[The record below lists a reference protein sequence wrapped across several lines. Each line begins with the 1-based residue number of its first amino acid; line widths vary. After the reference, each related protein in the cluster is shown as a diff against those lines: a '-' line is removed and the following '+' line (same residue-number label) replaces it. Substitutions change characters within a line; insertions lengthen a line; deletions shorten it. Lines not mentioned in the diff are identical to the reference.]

1 MHLFRFEEA
10 WVKDDRCEDLIKEAW
25 RRTPN
30 QCTEKLQAV
39 QTIDETFKEY
49 RTGAVSKE
57 IKRIE
62 ELLKD
67 TNLWSSEPTSVQAY
81 KTLEKQR
88 DNLLRTDEVL
98 WRQRSMAVWL
108 KDGDRN
114 TKIFHSKAD
123 QRRKANAIKKLKDV
137 DGVWWKGDDHLER
150 LLTSYFSDIFTTS
163 SPSNIEEECETVKGK
178 LTPKHADR
186 CGAAFTDKEIE
197 DAIFH
202 MHPLKG
208 PGPDGLPALFFQKFC
223 HIVGRDVK
231 AHVKEILNHSRDP
244 EDINKTFIALIPKGK
259 NPASSKDF
267 RPISLC
273 NVVMKIVTKTIAN
286 RIKQI
291 LPDIIDE
298 EQNAF
303 VKGRLITDNALIAME
318 CFHWLKKKKK
328 GKKGM
333 MALKLDM
340 SKAYDRIEWNF
351 VVFPWA
357 SRILWSN

>member
-81 KTLEKQR
+81 KALEKQR

-114 TKIFHSKAD
+114 TKFFHSKAD
-123 QRRKANAIKKLKDV
+123 
-137 DGVWWKGDDHLER
+137 
-150 LLTSYFSDIFTTS
+150 
-163 SPSNIEEECETVKGK
+163 
-178 LTPKHADR
+178 
-186 CGAAFTDKEIE
+186 
-197 DAIFH
+197 
-202 MHPLKG
+202 
-208 PGPDGLPALFFQKFC
+208 
-223 HIVGRDVK
+223 
-231 AHVKEILNHSRDP
+231 
-244 EDINKTFIALIPKGK
+244 
-259 NPASSKDF
+259 
-267 RPISLC
+267 
-273 NVVMKIVTKTIAN
+273 
-286 RIKQI
+286 
-291 LPDIIDE
+291 
-298 EQNAF
+298 
-303 VKGRLITDNALIAME
+303 
-318 CFHWLKKKKK
+318 
-328 GKKGM
+328 
-333 MALKLDM
+333 
-340 SKAYDRIEWNF
+340 
-351 VVFPWA
+351 
-357 SRILWSN
+357 